1 MVLGNLCPA
10 HFLAENAEA
19 CAGRA
24 EWETARAFLLPMKT
38 KKLPILLAVLAG
50 AALLIAE
57 EQRIG
62 ALRQSVAQLHK
73 DAAAA
78 QEQMSRDGAEL
89 KKLRERSTALG
100 SESEQLRAHLTDA
113 RGGAPE
119 AAAGSGAVAGKT
131 GDPAGWMKGVAKM
144 FKDPEMKKMMR
155 TQQSMGI
162 RMMYGDL
169 AKELG
174 LSSAEADKVI
184 ELLAD
189 RQMEASAKAMESMDG
204 GEKDPAKLEQ
214 AGRDAQ
220 QVVTDY
226 EEKLAAALGPEK
238 KAKLDQFE
246 RTLGDRMAMQQY
258 QSSFASTGQPLDDTQ
273 RAGLLQIMTEE
284 RMRTPAG
291 PLDPGS
297 KDVAASMKAMQSGEA
312 LEKSLETQRQLQQ
325 RVFAR
330 AHTVLTPDQM
340 NAFET
345 AQKAQL
351 QMQEMGVKMG
361 RAMFGGGEKA
371 K

>member
-1 MVLGNLCPA
+1 
-10 HFLAENAEA
+10 
-19 CAGRA
+19 
-24 EWETARAFLLPMKT
+24 MKT
-38 KKLPILLAVLAG
+38 KSLPILLAVLVCT
-50 AALLIAE
+50 ALLIAE

-62 ALRQSVAQLHK
+62 ALRQSLAQVHA

-78 QEQMSRDGAEL
+78 QEQMNSDAAEL
-89 KKLRERSTALG
+89 KKLRERNAALA
-100 SESEQLRAHLTDA
+100 SESEQLRAHLADA
-113 RGGAPE
+113 KAGAPE
-119 AAAGSGAVAGKT
+119 TVAAAGGAGAGPTAGGAGAAKT
-131 GDPAGWMKGVAKM
+131 DDQAGWMKGVAKM

-174 LSSAEADKVI
+174 LSSGEADKVI

-189 RQMEASAKAMESMDG
+189 RQMDASEKAMASVDAA
-204 GEKDPAKLEQ
+204 EKNPAKLEQ
-214 AGRDAQ
+214 AGKDAQ
-220 QVVTDY
+220 QVMTDY
-226 EEKLAAALGPEK
+226 EEKLKAALGPEK
-238 KAKLDQFE
+238 KAKLDEFE

-258 QSSFASTGQPLDDTQ
+258 QSSFASAGQPLDDTQ
-273 RAGLLQIMTEE
+273 RAGLLQIMKEE
-284 RMRTPAG
+284 RMKTPPG

-297 KDVAASMKAMQSGEA
+297 KDVAASMKAMQSGDA

-325 RVFAR
+325 RVFDR

-361 RAMFGGGEKA
+361 KAMFGGDKA

>member
-1 MVLGNLCPA
+1 
-10 HFLAENAEA
+10 
-19 CAGRA
+19 
-24 EWETARAFLLPMKT
+24 MKT
-38 KKLPILLAVLAG
+38 KSLPFLLAVLIG

-78 QEQMSRDGAEL
+78 QEQMARDGAEL
-89 KKLRERSTALG
+89 KRLRERSAALG
-100 SESEQLRAHLTDA
+100 SESEQLRAHLSEA
-113 RGGAPE
+113 KAGAPE
-119 AAAGSGAVAGKT
+119 AAGAGAAAAAKAD
-131 GDPAGWMKGVAKM
+131 DPAGWMKGMAKM

-174 LSSAEADKVI
+174 LSSAEADKVM

-189 RQMEASAKAMESMDG
+189 RQMDASAKAMAAMDG
-204 GEKDPAKLEQ
+204 AEKDPAKTEQ
-214 AGRDAQ
+214 AGREAQ

-226 EEKLAAALGPEK
+226 EEKLTAALGPEK
-238 KAKLDQFE
+238 KAKLDHYE

-258 QSSFASTGQPLDDTQ
+258 QGSFASSGQPLDDTQ
-273 RAGLLQIMTEE
+273 RASLLQIMTEE
-284 RMRTPAG
+284 RMKTPPG
-291 PLDPGS
+291 PLDPGN
-297 KDVAASMKAMQSGEA
+297 KDVAASMKAMQSGDA

-361 RAMFGGGEKA
+361 RAMFGGAGKEK
-371 K
+371 

>member
-1 MVLGNLCPA
+1 
-10 HFLAENAEA
+10 
-19 CAGRA
+19 
-24 EWETARAFLLPMKT
+24 MKT
-38 KKLPILLAVLAG
+38 KSLPILLAVLVG

-78 QEQMSRDGAEL
+78 QEQMNRDGAEL
-89 KKLRERSTALG
+89 KKLRERSAALE
-100 SESEQLRAHLTDA
+100 SESEQLRAHLTEA
-113 RGGAPE
+113 RAGAPE
-119 AAAGSGAVAGKT
+119 AAAGGAGAGGTAAGKT
-131 GDPAGWMKGVAKM
+131 DDPASWMKGVAKM

-189 RQMEASAKAMESMDG
+189 RQMDASAKAMAGMDG
-204 GEKDPAKLEQ
+204 GEKEPAKLGQ

-226 EEKLAAALGPEK
+226 EEKLTAALGPEK

-258 QSSFASTGQPLDDTQ
+258 QSSFASSGQPPDDTQ

-312 LEKSLETQRQLQQ
+312 MEKSLETQRQLQQ

-361 RAMFGGGEKA
+361 RAMFGGEKA